1 MVGNSV
7 IGIGRHLVDFV
18 ELIGQFGLNLVH
30 VLRFPADLFNED
42 TYYVS
47 IWLTTWLPHAVHQV
61 QENVMNIQIMD
72 DLASSTR
79 SPSHYVIKGALRPRF
94 QWDIIPL

>member
-1 MVGNSV
+1 
-7 IGIGRHLVDFV
+7 
-18 ELIGQFGLNLVH
+18 
-30 VLRFPADLFNED
+30 
-42 TYYVS
+42 VS
-47 IWLTTWLPHAVHQV
+47 IWLTTWLPHTVHQV